1 MQVAIVSDTHVPSRA
16 DRVPA
21 WVADEIEAA
30 DHTLHAGDF
39 DDVDT
44 YERIVELAD
53 GELTAVHGNMD
64 PGGVDLPSV
73 ETVELDGVEFV
84 LTHGTGDRAG
94 YERRVARTVA
104 EYGGEDAI
112 GVSGHTH
119 EVMDRAVDGHRLLN
133 PGSATGA
140 SPADRTTMMVA
151 EVSGGEVAVTVR
163 QRAR

>member
-1 MQVAIVSDTHVPSRA
+1 MQIAIVSDTHVPSRA
-16 DRVPA
+16 GRVPE
-21 WVADEIEAA
+21 WVTDEVRVA

-39 DDVDT
+39 DALDA
-44 YERIVELAD
+44 YERVLDLTD
-53 GELTAVHGNMD
+53 GDLTAVHGNMD

-73 ETVELDGVEFV
+73 ETVELGGVEFV

-104 EYGGEDAI
+104 EYGGEDAV

-119 EVMDRAVDGHRLLN
+119 EVMDRVVEGHRLVN

-140 SPADRTTMMVA
+140 SPAERVTMMVA
-151 EVSGGEVAVTVR
+151 EIEGGKLDVKLREA
-163 QRAR
+163 

>member
-1 MQVAIVSDTHVPSRA
+1 MQIAIVSDTHIPTRA
-16 DRVPA
+16 SRVPD
-21 WVADEIEAA
+21 WVAEAIEAA

-39 DDVDT
+39 DDVEA

-53 GELTAVHGNMD
+53 GDLTAVHGNMD
-64 PGGVDLPSV
+64 PGGVDLPAV
-73 ETVELDGVEFV
+73 ETVTLEGVEFV

-94 YERRVARTVA
+94 YERRVARAVA
-104 EYGGEDAI
+104 EYGGEDAV

-151 EVSGGEVAVTVR
+151 TIADGEIDVELR
-163 QRAR
+163 ED

>member
-1 MQVAIVSDTHVPSRA
+1 MDVAIVSDTHIPSRA
-16 DRVPA
+16 SRVPE
-21 WVADEIEAA
+21 WVAEAIQSA

-39 DDVDT
+39 DDVEA
-44 YERIVELAD
+44 YERILDLAD
-53 GELTAVHGNMD
+53 GDLTAVHGNMD

-73 ETVELDGVEFV
+73 ETVTLGGVEFV

-104 EYGGEDAI
+104 EYGGVDAV

-119 EVMDRAVDGHRLLN
+119 EVMDRDVNGHRLLN

-140 SPADRTTMMVA
+140 SPAERVTMMVA
-151 EVSGGEVAVTVR
+151 AVADGEVDVER
-163 QRAR
+163 REG